1 MPILNHNSTKMEDSD
16 ERLAP
21 TNFSLERPTLRGIYL
36 SIIRP
41 TLAEFYGV
49 FFLTFG
55 SYGASAVLQDI
66 FKVTHV
72 GGGSSDVVASIV
84 VVFLYIGIYSVTRS
98 IR

>member
-1 MPILNHNSTKMEDSD
+1 MEDSD
-16 ERLAP
+16 ERFAR
-21 TNFSLERPTLRGIYL
+21 TNFSPDRPTLRGIYL

-55 SYGASAVLQDI
+55 SYGASAVLQASQ
-66 FKVTHV
+66 
-72 GGGSSDVVASIV
+72 GSRGFGAIVASIA

>member
-1 MPILNHNSTKMEDSD
+1 MEDSD
-16 ERLAP
+16 ERFAR

-66 FKVTHV
+66 LQASHAPP
-72 GGGSSDVVASIV
+72 GSGGSDAVASIV